1 MVDRAMLDRK
11 HILVVED
18 EYFIAKDVRRAL
30 VDAGAL
36 VVGATGRVSEALRLI
51 EAERI
56 DAAILDV
63 NLDGATTF
71 DLATLLSKRGTPYLF
86 LTGYDGWSLPDAFRD
101 TPRIHKPFSPDQ
113 LIAATEAL
121 FREADK
127 TDPV

>member
-1 MVDRAMLDRK
+1 MLDRR

-36 VVGATGRVSEALRLI
+36 IVGATGKLDEALRLI

-63 NLDGATTF
+63 NLDGATSF
-71 DLATLLSKRGTPYLF
+71 DLAMLLSERGIPYLF
-86 LTGYDGWSLPDAFRD
+86 LTGYDGWSLPDAFRSA
-101 TPRIHKPFSPDQ
+101 PRIHKPFSPDE
-113 LIAATEAL
+113 LIAAVAAL
-121 FREADK
+121 FPAASESPLAAD
-127 TDPV
+127 PA